1 MDSKILDRIKQWLTD
16 EAENPISHL
25 KPQDES
31 IEYSQGRVEASRDLL
46 DFIYEMETKG
56 IDYEESEDKRQ

>member
-1 MDSKILDRIKQWLTD
+1 MKFKIY
-16 EAENPISHL
+16 PISHL

-31 IEYSQGRVEASRDLL
+31 IEYSQGRDEASRDLL

-56 IDYEESEDKRQ
+56 IDYEESEE